1 MVRNWNTPR
10 MNYFRSVRQMPLNA
24 LMLMN
29 VGTLRIAVVKFGQAR
44 SRSSLA
50 LSIKMPG

>member
-10 MNYFRSVRQMPLNA
+10 MNYFRSVRQMPLNP
-24 LMLMN
+24 LMPLS
-29 VGTLRIAVVKFGQAR
+29 VGSLHIAVVKFGQGR
-44 SRSSLA
+44 SRSGLA